1 MDNILT
7 LQIASPSLKEQLMH
21 VLSLMKGVRI
31 VSTDASTKNVA
42 LDEDIPNATTL
53 AAMKEVERV
62 VMTLELLGLIA
73 WRVSWLPCRKRQ
85 PFDMVRQ
92 G

>member
-21 VLSLMKGVRI
+21 ILSLMKGVRI

-53 AAMKEVERV
+53 AAMKEAESGHDAGVVRV
-62 VMTLELLGLIA
+62 DSLESFMA
-73 WRVSWLPCRKRQ
+73 SMSKATA
-85 PFDMVRQ
+85 F
-92 G
+92 